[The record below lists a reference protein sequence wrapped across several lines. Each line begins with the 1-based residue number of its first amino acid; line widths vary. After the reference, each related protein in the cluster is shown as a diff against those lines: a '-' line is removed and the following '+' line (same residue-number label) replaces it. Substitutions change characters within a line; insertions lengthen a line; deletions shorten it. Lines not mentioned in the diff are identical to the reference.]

1 MYLLTEM
8 DHLCTPIIPEF
19 QQGRLKGGR
28 IYASL
33 LALYALSDAARVQ
46 RRRLYVTFVNVRKHF
61 HLRAASFFFKYL
73 LNTGHL
79 TIRYAQLGLCTT
91 KQKRPCVV
99 QKAMDCRF
107 RSM

>member
-33 LALYALSDAARVQ
+33 LALYALSDAARLCLTVILARAQ
-46 RRRLYVTFVNVRKHF
+46 HLAAAVR
-61 HLRAASFFFKYL
+61 HLVGML
-73 LNTGHL
+73 
-79 TIRYAQLGLCTT
+79 
-91 KQKRPCVV
+91 
-99 QKAMDCRF
+99 
-107 RSM
+107 